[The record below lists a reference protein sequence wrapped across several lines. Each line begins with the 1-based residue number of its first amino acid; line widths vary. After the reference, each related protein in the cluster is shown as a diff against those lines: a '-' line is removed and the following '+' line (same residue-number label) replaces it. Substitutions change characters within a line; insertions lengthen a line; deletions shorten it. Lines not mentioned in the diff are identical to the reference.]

1 MQVLHRCRTAITN
14 QHKTAGRPNVAGIL
28 LNASLAGGCS
38 YLATAF
44 WRAAGEIDL
53 IVKRRRQLV
62 FVEVKYRFHADQ
74 IVMPSSTQCRRI
86 RSAAALFLA
95 KYPEMSDAQCRFDLL
110 IINHGRIFGVG
121 RVVHLKNAWQ

>member
-1 MQVLHRCRTAITN
+1 MRVLHRCRTTITN
-14 QHKTAGRPNVAGIL
+14 QHETAGRPSVAGIL
-28 LNASLAGGCS
+28 LNASLAGGCG
-38 YLATAF
+38 YVAIAF
-44 WRAAGEIDL
+44 WGAAGEIDL

-74 IVMPSSTQCRRI
+74 IVMPSPTQCRRI

-95 KYPEMSDAQCRFDLL
+95 SYPKMSDGECRFDLL

>member
-1 MQVLHRCRTAITN
+1 MQDGDYKSTQDRRQAERRGHFAERIAGWWLQLSGYRILARRWRC
-14 QHKTAGRPNVAGIL
+14 
-28 LNASLAGGCS
+28 
-38 YLATAF
+38 
-44 WRAAGEIDL
+44 AAGEIDL
-53 IVKRRRQLV
+53 IVKRRRKLV
-62 FVEVKYRFHADQ
+62 FVEVKYWFHADQ

>member
-1 MQVLHRCRTAITN
+1 MPDSDYKSTQGRRQAERREHFAERVASWWFQLSGYRILAPRWRCTT
-14 QHKTAGRPNVAGIL
+14 
-28 LNASLAGGCS
+28 
-38 YLATAF
+38 
-44 WRAAGEIDL
+44 GEIDL
-53 IVKRRRQLV
+53 ILKRRRQLV

-95 KYPEMSDAQCRFDLL
+95 KYPEISDAQCRFDLL